1 MSSPREPLALV
12 GIGEAMI
19 LFQTDFGTM
28 LAEASTTRVDVAG
41 AELNACAAMARF
53 GARTALLTRLGDDPA
68 GQRVRNALREND
80 VEHDLIAFDARP
92 TGLLI
97 RETLDDGERRVS
109 YYRRGSAASA
119 MDASDAERLRRE
131 DPPAM
136 LLVSGLTAVLG
147 AGPRAAMRSAVEK
160 AAAAGTTIV
169 VDANLRPHLGALDE
183 SVEFVHEILPRT
195 DILFLGDE
203 EAVELFGESEP
214 EAVFSAAASLGV
226 REVVLKFGADGV
238 CCVGEDGEVLRQP
251 SRASIV
257 QDPVGTGDALCGAYL
272 AARWRCLTRN
282 DALEIGSRVAG
293 GVVETMGDLD
303 GLPSREDATA
313 LIASYPPR

>member
-1 MSSPREPLALV
+1 
-12 GIGEAMI
+12 
-19 LFQTDFGTM
+19 
-28 LAEASTTRVDVAG
+28 
-41 AELNACAAMARF
+41 
-53 GARTALLTRLGDDPA
+53 
-68 GQRVRNALREND
+68 
-80 VEHDLIAFDARP
+80 
-92 TGLLI
+92 
-97 RETLDDGERRVS
+97 
-109 YYRRGSAASA
+109 
-119 MDASDAERLRRE
+119 
-131 DPPAM
+131 M

-169 VDANLRPHLGALDE
+169 VDANLRPHLGELDE

-282 DALEIGSRVAG
+282 DALEVGSRVAG